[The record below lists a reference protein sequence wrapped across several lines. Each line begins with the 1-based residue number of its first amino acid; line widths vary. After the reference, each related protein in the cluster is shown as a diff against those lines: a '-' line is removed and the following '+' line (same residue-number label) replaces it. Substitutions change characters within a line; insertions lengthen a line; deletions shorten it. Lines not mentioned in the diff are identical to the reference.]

1 MEITND
7 KSTIPLLR
15 IWTGPRETIRRVVEE
30 DAEGTALALA
40 AGGGIF
46 HVLDIF
52 ADRGSGANLG
62 LLLLAI
68 PIGAVLGV
76 LAMYFTSA
84 VMRWIGRWFG
94 GQAEAEEI
102 RIVFAWSNV
111 PLLPLLALWVVL
123 LGRYGIGLLTGG
135 VDGGLG
141 IEDGVLTVIYP
152 VATVVLNVWVSAIFV
167 VGLSEVQKIS
177 VWKALACVII
187 PTLILLVPATALAVL
202 AIT

>member
-7 KSTIPLLR
+7 KNAIPLLR
-15 IWTGPRETIRRVVEE
+15 IWTEPRKTIRRVVEE

-40 AGGGIF
+40 AGGGIVN
-46 HVLDIF
+46 VLDMY
-52 ADRGSGANLG
+52 ADRGPGANLG
-62 LLLLAI
+62 LLLLVI
-68 PIGAVLGV
+68 LIGTVLGV

-135 VDGGLG
+135 IDGGLG
-141 IEDGVLTVIYP
+141 IEDGVLMVIYA

-167 VGLSEVQKIS
+167 VGLSEVQKFS
-177 VWKALACVII
+177 VWKAFACVLI
-187 PTLILLVPATALAVL
+187 PILILLVPVTLIAVL
-202 AIT
+202 AIP